1 MLFNGGY
8 LISYQSFNHG
18 FVLESR
24 RIRGPAGSRLNRFEH
39 DTQLWQIYMMKDAK
53 CTVVHTEDREG
64 EGEGEFEVGL
74 ESLFGLAP

>member
-1 MLFNGGY
+1 
-8 LISYQSFNHG
+8 
-18 FVLESR
+18 
-24 RIRGPAGSRLNRFEH
+24 
-39 DTQLWQIYMMKDAK
+39 MMKDAK